1 MKRYLSPLLLAAMV
15 GCSAPAPALAGNLGA
30 CWRAPDNDGGKP
42 EHIGISAGFGMVS
55 ALAFR
60 DLPWYGQ
67 IGLAMVP
74 GVLKEVKD
82 CNSYGLLSRQDLKND
97 LLGAAIGVGLGNLGL
112 RLEARRGYVG
122 ASVAIPLE

>member
-15 GCSAPAPALAGNLGA
+15 GCSAPVPALAGNLGA

-60 DLPWYGQ
+60 DLPWHGQ

-82 CNSYGLLSRQDLKND
+82 CNSHGLLSRQDLKND
-97 LLGAAIGVGLGNLGL
+97 LLGAAVGVGFANFGL
-112 RLEARRGYVG
+112 QLQASRRAV
-122 ASVAIPLE
+122 SVVFAVPLE